1 MSNVFWITGL
11 SGAGKTTIGEEL
23 YERLKKHNGSVVLLD
38 GDNLR
43 SVFGNIFGYS
53 ADERKKSAMCFS
65 RLCKLLSGQGI
76 TVVCCTVSMFDIV
89 RDWNRRNINGYVEI
103 YVKASPETLLERDQ
117 KGLYSGFKKGTSSEV
132 VGMDIQMEEPKAPDV
147 VIENDGHLSIDECVN
162 EILETI
168 GGF

>member
-11 SGAGKTTIGEEL
+11 SGAGKTTIGEKL
-23 YERLKKHNGSVVLLD
+23 YEHLKQAHPAVVLLD
-38 GDNLR
+38 GDTLR
-43 SVFGNIFGYS
+43 AVFHEVFGYS
-53 ADERKKSAMCFS
+53 EDDRRAGAMCYA
-65 RLCKLLSGQGI
+65 RLCNMLSEQGI

-89 RDWNRRNINGYVEI
+89 RDWNRENIHGYVEV
-103 YVKASPETLLERDQ
+103 YVKVSLETLLARDQ

-162 EILETI
+162 KILETI
-168 GGF
+168 GGI